1 MLPTSN
7 TTPPTT
13 GLPKLQKLKSSEDI
27 HANSLFVIKR
37 GISCRMFSFFFF
49 YEFFSL
55 FKDGRKESAMFD
67 KITSRILKLSEGL
80 DLDYVDP
87 VCSKFT
93 FAFFFEPIKFL

>member
-1 MLPTSN
+1 ML
-7 TTPPTT
+7 
-13 GLPKLQKLKSSEDI
+13 I
-27 HANSLFVIKR
+27 HCLLLNEVFPVE
-37 GISCRMFSFFFF
+37 CFFF